1 MKNTETV
8 NYYNKIKSLL
18 PAKEFKKIDK
28 ELYFATNEQL
38 EAFWN
43 IIVAGFSVNFALL
56 NFVKLHSYL
65 QDKAMDYFEA
75 LKTFVNYP
83 GLKSGIILQKTRWF
97 ELN

>member
-18 PAKEFKKIDK
+18 PPKEFKKIDK
-28 ELYFATNEQL
+28 ELYLATNEQL

-43 IIVAGFSVNFALL
+43 IIVAGFPVNFALM
-56 NFVKLHSYL
+56 NFLKLCNYL
-65 QDKAMDYFEA
+65 QDKEMDYFEA
-75 LKTFVNYP
+75 LKTIVCYP

>member
-18 PAKEFKKIDK
+18 SPKEFNRINEK
-28 ELYFATNEQL
+28 LYYATNEQL

-56 NFVKLHSYL
+56 NFVKLHNFL

-75 LKTFVNYP
+75 LNTFVCYP
-83 GLKSGIILQKTRWF
+83 ELKSGIILQKTRWF

>member
-1 MKNTETV
+1 MKKTETV
-8 NYYNKIKSLL
+8 NFYNKIKSLL
-18 PAKEFKKIDK
+18 PPKEFKRIDK
-28 ELYFATNEQL
+28 ELYYATNEQL

-43 IIVAGFSVNFALL
+43 IIVAGFPVYFALM
-56 NFVKLHSYL
+56 NFINLHDFL

-75 LKTFVNYP
+75 LNTFVCYP